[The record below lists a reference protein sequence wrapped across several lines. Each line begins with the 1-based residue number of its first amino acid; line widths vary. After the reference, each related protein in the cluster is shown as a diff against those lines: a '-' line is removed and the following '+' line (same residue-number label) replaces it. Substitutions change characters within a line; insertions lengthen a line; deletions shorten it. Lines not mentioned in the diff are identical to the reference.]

1 MLYLGHYSLESFASS
16 HPLAKCLHGGDHFN
30 YVFGY
35 CKFFSSPEHL
45 EDLYVWSNSFN
56 FIVSFITLLRMDL
69 GLKIKIKFIIVNK
82 KTIF

>member
-1 MLYLGHYSLESFASS
+1 MLYLGHYSLESFAFEPPSD
-16 HPLAKCLHGGDHFN
+16 KCLHDGDHFN

-56 FIVSFITLLRMDL
+56 FIVSFITFTKN
-69 GLKIKIKFIIVNK
+69 GFGAKNKI
-82 KTIF
+82 